1 MLPQEIQN
9 IIKTLPSES
18 QVVVEAIVS
27 YYESVLQ
34 HSAARIKSL
43 EDQIAK
49 NSKNSSKPPSSDGY
63 TKPAPKSLRPKTSR
77 KKGGQK
83 GHLGRTLKLSS
94 TVDDTIVHPVKAC
107 SNCRA
112 DLREHPVLE
121 YIRRQVYDIPVLRM
135 LVTEHQA
142 EVKQCSCGCLNKA
155 AIPQEASHYV
165 QYGPNIKTL
174 MIYLQD
180 YQLLPYQ
187 RSSQLVNDLFEHK
200 ISQGTLYNFRQ
211 TAFESLEEFEV
222 DLELFLCAATLAGFD
237 ETGLRVMAQLFW
249 LHSCSTDACVHY
261 QVHKRRGRVAMD
273 DIGILPEFKGI
284 AVHDFWKSYYQYEC
298 KHALCNAHILR
309 ELIFIKERFEQDW
322 AQELIDLLLKMKTAK
337 QKAAQQSKSGL
348 SASTLN
354 KYRKAYDKI
363 IAKGLKQNP
372 LANPPPENQP
382 KKRGRKAK
390 SKPRNLLE
398 RLSDFADDILRFL
411 YDFKVPFDNNFSE
424 RDLRMMKVKLKISGC
439 FRSQNGAHYFA
450 RIRSFIVTARKQGV
464 NAFEAIR
471 SLFTDKAM
479 PKQLIRNLDC

>member
-1 MLPQEIQN
+1 MLGMELPVEN
-9 IIKTLPSES
+9 ILQQKFMVPDPNKIIPTDMPFSIYA
-18 QVVVEAIVS
+18 AI
-27 YYESVLQ
+27 
-34 HSAARIKSL
+34 IDK
-43 EDQIAK
+43 
-49 NSKNSSKPPSSDGY
+49 
-63 TKPAPKSLRPKTSR
+63 
-77 KKGGQK
+77 
-83 GHLGRTLKLSS
+83 
-94 TVDDTIVHPVKAC
+94 TIVHPVEGC
-107 SNCRA
+107 SNCDK
-112 DLREHPVLE
+112 DLRDYPVLE
-121 YIRRQVYDIPVLRM
+121 YIRRQLYDIPILRM

-155 AIPQEASHYV
+155 PMPDEVSHYV

-180 YQLLPYQ
+180 YQLLPYK
-187 RSSQLVNDLFEHK
+187 RSSQLVDDLFEHK

-261 QVHKRRGRVAMD
+261 QVHKKRGRAAMD

-298 KHALCNAHILR
+298 EHALCNAHILR

-337 QKAAQQSKSGL
+337 QKARQQSKSGL

-372 LANPPPENQP
+372 LANAPPENQP

-390 SKPRNLLE
+390 SKPR
-398 RLSDFADDILRFL
+398 
-411 YDFKVPFDNNFSE
+411 
-424 RDLRMMKVKLKISGC
+424 KISGC
-439 FRSQNGAHYFA
+439 FRSLNGAQYFT

-479 PKQLIRNLDC
+479 PKELIRNLYC